1 MDMNREQG
9 LNRLRSE
16 DLWDILIIGGGATG
30 IGIAVDAASRGYK
43 VVLVEK
49 NDFAKGTSSRSTK
62 LIHGGVRYLAQG
74 NIKLVK
80 EALRE
85 RGILLK
91 NAPHITGA
99 QPFIV
104 PVYSWW
110 AFLFYGIGLSIY
122 DLLAGKLQ
130 IGKVKWFGKKKT
142 IQYLPDLQ
150 SSGLRGGILYYDG
163 QFDDAR
169 LAITLALTASD
180 EGATLLNYMEVK
192 QLLHT
197 DKNITG
203 VMVEDTLT
211 GEEFN
216 VLSKSVINAT
226 GVYADHIL
234 AMDQADQPAMLSPS
248 QGVHIVVDPK
258 HFSGTHALMIPK
270 TDDGRVLFA
279 VPWHGKVVIGTT
291 DTAVNE
297 IDDEPEAFDE
307 EVDFIIRNFNMY
319 AHSNLERKDVLSV
332 FAGLRPLVKSTNTG
346 TTALM
351 SRDHTILVSVSG
363 LITIIGGKWTTY
375 RKMAKDAVENAIFVG
390 KLKRVSCR
398 TEQLKLR
405 GWTDNSTLYGQ
416 FGSDRLKI
424 KALETAHPDYA
435 EKWHPSYAF
444 TRADLIWMIREE
456 MAMQLEDVLARR
468 TRVLLLDARLALSIA
483 PKLAEW
489 MAIEMGKD
497 DQWKKDQMAMFTAL
511 ASSYI
516 L

>member
-1 MDMNREQG
+1 MNREQG
-9 LNRLRSE
+9 IEKLRNEES
-16 DLWDILIIGGGATG
+16 WDILIIGGGATG
-30 IGIAVDAASRGYK
+30 LGIAVDAASRGYK
-43 VVLVEK
+43 VALFEK

-62 LIHGGVRYLAQG
+62 LVHGGVRYLAQG

-110 AFLFYGIGLSIY
+110 SMFFYGIGLSIY

-130 IGKVKWFGKKKT
+130 IGKVQWFGKKKT
-142 IQYLPDLQ
+142 ISLLPDVQ
-150 SSGLRGGILYYDG
+150 TDGLKGGILYYDG

-169 LAITLALTASD
+169 LAVTLALTASD
-180 EGATLLNYMEVK
+180 HGATLLNYMEVK
-192 QLLHT
+192 LLLH
-197 DKNITG
+197 DEKKIKG
-203 VMVEDTLT
+203 VVVEDSFT
-211 GEEFN
+211 GEQFN
-216 VLSKSVINAT
+216 LLSKSVINAT
-226 GVYADHIL
+226 GVFADHII
-234 AMDQADQPAMLSPS
+234 AMDKADQPAMLSPS
-248 QGVHIVVDPK
+248 QGVHIVVDPL
-258 HFSGTHALMIPK
+258 HFKGTHAMMIPK

-291 DTAVNE
+291 DTAVKE
-297 IDDEPEAFDE
+297 ISDEPEAFDE
-307 EVDFIIRNFNMY
+307 EVDFIIRNFNAY
-319 AHSNLERKDVLSV
+319 AQTNLERKDVLSV
-332 FAGLRPLVKSTNTG
+332 FAGLRPLVKSSNKG
-346 TTALM
+346 STALM

-390 KLKRVSCR
+390 KLKRATCI

-405 GWTDNSTLYGQ
+405 GWTDDPHVASP
-416 FGSDRLKI
+416 FGADQEKI
-424 KALETAHPDYA
+424 NAILAEHPDHA
-435 EKWHPSYAF
+435 AKWHTAFSF
-444 TRADLIWMIREE
+444 TRADLIWMVREE

-468 TRVLLLDARLALSIA
+468 TRILLLDASIAIAIA
-483 PKLAEW
+483 PKIAEW
-489 MAIEMGKD
+489 MAIELKKD
-497 DQWKKDQMAMFTAL
+497 DHWKDAQIKMFEEL
-511 ASSYI
+511 ASHYI